1 MQDTATFND
10 NTLHTA
16 LSRKDLVSQLT
27 HLGITSDMIL
37 EVHCSLRSVGFII
50 GGASSFVDAL
60 LEVLNQGTLVMACQN
75 VDNSEPLNWVN
86 PPIALNLCDK
96 VRENMPGYD
105 IYHSDVHF
113 MGALAL
119 DLRTR
124 KQTCRSYHPNCA
136 FIANGREA
144 RELMG
149 GQPLNF
155 PLGHGSPLEKM
166 YLKDNSWILLVGVDY
181 DRATGLHYAESI
193 SEVRPIILQ
202 GGAVNTNGRREW
214 KKFLDYDLDS
224 SDFVELGKVMERK
237 KMVRIGKIGNTQ
249 VKLFNFR
256 QATDFAIE
264 YFKNL

>member
-1 MQDTATFND
+1 MKD

-16 LSRKDLVSQLT
+16 LSKKELENQLV
-27 HLGITSDMIL
+27 HLGITPDMIL

-50 GGASSFVDAL
+50 GGAGTFVDAL
-60 LEVLNQGTLVMACQN
+60 LEVLPQGTVVMACQN

-86 PPIALNLCDK
+86 PPIDLSLADK

-119 DLRTR
+119 NLRSH
-124 KQTCRSYHPNCA
+124 KQTCRSYHPSCA
-136 FIANGREA
+136 FIANGKDA

-166 YLKDNSWILLVGVDY
+166 YNRDNSWIMLVGVDY
-181 DRATGLHYAESI
+181 NTATGLHYAESI
-193 SEVRPIILQ
+193 SQCRPIVLQ
-202 GGAVNTNGRREW
+202 GGAVTSNGKTQW
-214 KKFLDYDLDS
+214 KKYLDYDLDS
-224 SDFVELGKVMERK
+224 SDFVELGKIMEKK
-237 KMVRIGKIGNTQ
+237 KMVRIGKIGNCQ

-256 QATDFAIE
+256 QATDLAIE
-264 YFKNL
+264 YFKNI